1 MQHVSGNWIQM
12 FARFSTE
19 MKGIEELKAMMIG
32 KVSMF
37 SDIQVLENRL

>member
-1 MQHVSGNWIQM
+1 M

-19 MKGIEELKAMMIG
+19 MKGVEELKAMMIG

-37 SDIQVLENRL
+37 RTKTHKIGTTFLSRYGP